1 MAEKR
6 VKSTKIGKTKIS
18 TDDMI
23 EGAIARQNTWM
34 SRRRDFAKRFLK
46 KLNIFARSSNSGE
59 KKARL
64 VAKEARKLNR
74 ATKSTKTRKSGLMA
88 YWFPILC
95 AVVVLAVGVW
105 VAFVRSDMN
114 VVKEND
120 VTVVV
125 PAVPEPVVQEV
136 KKETEK
142 TDAKKL
148 KKHSDLLISNIWS
161 EYLRQPERPDSSDS
175 TLHSYH
181 KPLRLFI
188 VWLRKQYPQFVFASE
203 LNAEIAHRFFMELWE
218 GGISPG
224 TYNRYLQA
232 LKLIFKH
239 ILIAGILDEN
249 PFMRISKKLKRVSV
263 EKGSQKHKSMLFSMV
278 STRDS
283 SIKRPLRSLA
293 LGASEFD
300 A

>member
-1 MAEKR
+1 MSDKTKGRIRERGTGTITKIRNKFYLKLRNGGKPFTRLLYDESSIPVTNKPDAEKAAR
-6 VKSTKIGKTKIS
+6 RLRPTLISETK
-18 TDDMI
+18 
-23 EGAIARQNTWM
+23 EEIALHI
-34 SRRRDFAKRFLK
+34 A
-46 KLNIFARSSNSGE
+46 E
-59 KKARL
+59 
-64 VAKEARKLNR
+64 
-74 ATKSTKTRKSGLMA
+74 
-88 YWFPILC
+88 
-95 AVVVLAVGVW
+95 
-105 VAFVRSDMN
+105 
-114 VVKEND
+114 
-120 VTVVV
+120 
-125 PAVPEPVVQEV
+125 
-136 KKETEK
+136 
-142 TDAKKL
+142 AKKL